1 MAQNISRGNRVAFLT
16 LGCKLNYSE
25 TSSLARQFVEHG
37 YSKVKN
43 SEQADIYV
51 INTCSVTE
59 HADKKCRN
67 AIRKLHKQNKDAIIA
82 VTGCYAQLNPDE
94 ILGIEGVDLVLG
106 ADQKSNLFMKV
117 SQLKHEEDSK
127 GLKHSGARAFSCAI
141 SEVETIFPAYSSDDR
156 TRSFLKVQDGCDY
169 HCSYC
174 TIPLARGKSRNHPI
188 DFLVKEAGEIA
199 ERGIKE
205 IVLTG
210 VNTGDFGKSTGESFT
225 DLLEELSKV
234 KGIERIRVSSI
245 EPNLLTDQVI
255 SLFASNSK
263 FLPHFHI
270 PLQSGSNKV
279 LAGMKRR
286 YNRELFASKLE
297 LIRKHIPHAFIGVDV
312 IVGFPG
318 EEDSDF
324 CDSYEFLSGL
334 KPSFLHVFPYSRRAN
349 TPAAEFG
356 NQVTE
361 SRKSKR
367 VKELTHLSEELYK
380 AFVEENKGREE
391 YVLFESSIKGGK
403 MFGYTRNYI
412 RVEMPY
418 KKEQIGQIIKV
429 IL

>member
-1 MAQNISRGNRVAFLT
+1 MT

-25 TSSLARQFVEHG
+25 TSSLARQFVEQG

-67 AIRKLHKQNKDAIIA
+67 AIRKLHKQNKEAIIA
-82 VTGCYAQLNPDE
+82 VTGCYAQLNPNE

-117 SQLKHEEDSK
+117 SQLKKEEDSN

-188 DFLVKEAGEIA
+188 EFLVKEAGEIA
-199 ERGIKE
+199 ARGIKE

-225 DLLEELSKV
+225 DLLEELSNV
-234 KGIERIRVSSI
+234 QGIERIRVSSI

-255 SLFASNSK
+255 SLFASNVK

-286 YNRELFASKLE
+286 YNRELFASKLK

-324 CDSYEFLSGL
+324 YDSYEFLSGL

-349 TPAAEFG
+349 TPAAEYA

-367 VKELTHLSEELYK
+367 VKELTHLSDELYK
-380 AFVEENKGREE
+380 AFVEKNRGREE

-418 KKEQIGQIIKV
+418 KKEHIGQIIKV